1 MIRAVRELPA
11 GTVTFLFTDIEGS
24 TALLHELGAARFA
37 DALAEHRRVLRAA
50 FEAHGGVEVDTQGD
64 AFFVAFPDAG
74 EALLAARESQEALAA
89 DAIRVRMG
97 LHTGEPLLAGEGYV
111 GVDVHKAARIC
122 SAGHG
127 GQILVSERT
136 KLAVA
141 DGDLR
146 SLGAHRL
153 KDLTAPEPLY
163 QLGAIEFPPLKSL
176 NQSNLPLQPTP
187 FLGREKELGE
197 VLALL
202 RKENGRVLTLTGPG
216 GSGKTRLAV
225 QAAAEVVDE
234 REHGVWWVG
243 LQAVRDPALVLP
255 TIGSTL
261 GAKGPLAKH
270 VAGRHM
276 ILLLDNLE
284 QVVDSAPE
292 LGELLAAC
300 PNLTL
305 LVTSREPL
313 RLAAEQEYPVPP
325 FVEQESVG
333 FFFSRARSARPEFE
347 DDGSV
352 RAICDRLDHL
362 PLALELAAA
371 RVKALSPMQILERL
385 ERSLPLLTGGARD
398 APERQRTLRATI
410 GWSHELLSA
419 DEQQLFRRLAVFA
432 GGCSLEAAEEV
443 AGADLDTLQSLV
455 EKSLLRFDGERYAM
469 LETIREY
476 AAECLEE
483 ADEVDSLRRAH
494 GEFFLALAESADMSA
509 ESDYGRRYDILPPEQ
524 ENLRAAIDS
533 LAASGEIELA
543 LRMAVALENF
553 WVITDP
559 FEGAR
564 MFEWLLASGGASSL
578 LRARALRCYAGN
590 LFLSGRYKEAQQANE
605 KSLALF
611 QAEGDEAGIAEILLR
626 IGINTLTLGNG
637 SLAQDQLEESLALHR
652 KQGSRRGE
660 AEAIGALG
668 YVAQRARDFERARA
682 LFEESEEKC
691 AAIGFTWWE
700 VSMVTNA
707 ADCEFELGRVKEAER
722 KGRRGLELA
731 RRIGER
737 QSMVYML
744 GFLARNAAVRGEVTR
759 AGRLWGALEAE
770 EARAPVGQWE
780 VTDDR
785 ENYARVVFA
794 ADAAALEPARREGR
808 SLSFEAAVDE
818 ALGPADAAE
827 VESGL

>member
-1 MIRAVRELPA
+1 MIRAVRDLPA

-24 TALLHELGAARFA
+24 TALLHELGAERYAE
-37 DALAEHRRVLRAA
+37 ALAEHRGVLRAA

-97 LHTGEPLLAGEGYV
+97 LHTGEPLLGGEGYV
-111 GVDVHKAARIC
+111 GTDVHKAARIC

-163 QLGAIEFPPLKSL
+163 QVGAVEFPPLKSL
-176 NQSNLPLQPTP
+176 NQSNLPVQPTP

-202 RKENGRVLTLTGPG
+202 RNENGRVLTLTGPG

-243 LQAVRDPALVLP
+243 LQPVRDPALVLP

-261 GAKGPLAKH
+261 GAKGPLAEH
-270 VAGRHM
+270 VAGRRM
-276 ILLLDNLE
+276 LLLLDNLE

-292 LGELLAAC
+292 LGELLASC
-300 PNLTL
+300 PNLAL

-333 FFFSRARSARPEFE
+333 FFFSRARAARPEFE

-371 RVKALSPMQILERL
+371 RVKALSPTQILERL

-410 GWSHELLSA
+410 GWSHELLSV

-455 EKSLLRFDGERYAM
+455 DKSLLRFDGERYAM

-476 AAECLEE
+476 AAEQLDKSNEGGS
-483 ADEVDSLRRAH
+483 VRHAH
-494 GEFFLALAESADMSA
+494 GEFFLALAETADMSA
-509 ESDYGRRYDILPPEQ
+509 ESDYGRRYDILPPEW
-524 ENLRAAIDS
+524 ENLRAAIGR
-533 LAASGEIELA
+533 LAAAGEIELV
-543 LRMAVALENF
+543 LRLAIALENF

-564 MFEWLLASGGASSL
+564 TFESLLAMEGASNL
-578 LRARALRCYAGN
+578 LRARAFRCYAGN
-590 LFLSGRYKEAQQANE
+590 LYLTGRYDEAQVANDE
-605 KSLALF
+605 SLALF
-611 QAEGDEAGIAEILLR
+611 QIEGDEAGVAEIRLR
-626 IGINTLTLGNG
+626 IGINTLTLGDVA
-637 SLAQDQLEESLALHR
+637 LAREQLEESLALHR
-652 KQGSRRGE
+652 ELGSPRGE

-668 YVAQRARDFERARA
+668 YVAQHAGDFERALA

-700 VSMVTNA
+700 ASMASNG
-707 ADCEFELGRVKEAER
+707 ADCEFELGRLEEAER
-722 KGRRGLELA
+722 KGRRGLELSKQ
-731 RRIGER
+731 IGDR
-737 QSMVYML
+737 QSMVYIV
-744 GFLARNAAVRGEVTR
+744 GFLARNAAVRGDVTR

-770 EARAPVGQWE
+770 EERAPVGQWE
-780 VTDDR
+780 IAGDR
-785 ENYARVVFA
+785 EIYAKAIFA
-794 ADAAALEPARREGR
+794 ADAGALEPARRQGR

-818 ALGPADAAE
+818 ALGGADQRR
-827 VESGL
+827 